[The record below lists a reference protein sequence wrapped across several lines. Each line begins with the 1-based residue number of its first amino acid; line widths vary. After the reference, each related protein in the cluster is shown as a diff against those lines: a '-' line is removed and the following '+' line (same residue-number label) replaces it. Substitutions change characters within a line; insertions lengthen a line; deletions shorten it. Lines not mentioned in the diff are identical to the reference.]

1 MGRIL
6 IADDHDSLRRGLAQA
21 LAEAGHDVEEAPNGN
36 AAIEKLHEGFFD
48 VVVSDLKMGGSTGLD
63 VLKTAKTLHPTTAV
77 ILMTAFGSVSTA
89 VEAMKAGAFDYVQKP
104 FEVEEMEVKID
115 KALEMRRMQHQIDY
129 LRHAQGDIYD
139 FDRIIGS
146 SGALEKVLG
155 VVRKVAKSNTTV
167 LIRGETGTGKELIA
181 GAIHHN
187 SHRAA
192 RNFIKVNCAALQENL
207 LESELFGHE
216 KGAFTGADK
225 QRIGRFE
232 QADGGTLFLDEIGDM
247 SANTQAKILRVL
259 QEHEF
264 ERLGG
269 TRTIK
274 VDVRL
279 IAATNRDLPA
289 MVEAGAFREDLYYR
303 LNVVTI
309 EMPPLRERKEDVAAL
324 AEFFIRRF
332 AGELKK
338 KIDGL
343 EPEALKLLMRYHWP
357 GNIRELENADR
368 ARDAAGRRPQHRH
381 GRPPPRRHRTPG
393 LTARCVLD
401 RQDPA
406 DGYSPRGHRAA
417 CRRRSAEDVELGPEG
432 RGGAAVDQPARDE
445 LQDQECSAS
454 SSRAAAAPRR
464 SSTPR
469 TATRRPSCKASAP
482 RGRSDRSCGRSHAI
496 SAVPE

>member
-21 LAEAGHDVEEAPNGN
+21 VSEAGHDVEEAPNGN

-48 VVVSDLKMGGSTGLD
+48 VVVSDLKMGGSTGLE
-63 VLKTAKTLHPTTAV
+63 VLKTAKTLHPSSAI

-89 VEAMKAGAFDYVQKP
+89 VEAMKVGAFDYVQKP
-104 FEVEEMEVKID
+104 FEIEEMEVKID
-115 KALEMRRMQHQIDY
+115 KALELRRMRNELDY
-129 LRHAQGDIYD
+129 LRHTQQDIYD

-146 SGALEKVLG
+146 SGALEKVLA

-167 LIRGETGTGKELIA
+167 LVRGETGTGKELIA
-181 GAIHHN
+181 GAVHHN

-192 RNFIKVNCAALQENL
+192 RNFVKVNCAALQENL

-247 SANTQAKILRVL
+247 SPNTQAKILRVL

-279 IAATNRDLPA
+279 IAATNRDLPS
-289 MVEAGAFREDLYYR
+289 MVEAGQFREDLYYR
-303 LNVVTI
+303 LNVVTM
-309 EMPPLRERKEDVAAL
+309 EMPPLRERKDDIAAL
-324 AEFFIRRF
+324 SNFFIRRF

-338 KIDGL
+338 KIQGL
-343 EPEALKLLMRYHWP
+343 EPEALKLLMRYQWP
-357 GNIRELENADR
+357 GNIRELENAIER
-368 ARDAAGRRPQHRH
+368 AMLLAEGSHIAVDDLRLGDTGPTGAPRDNASVVKIPPTGIPLEEVERIALIEALKMSNWVQKDAAE
-381 GRPPPRRHRTPG
+381 
-393 LTARCVLD
+393 LLAI
-401 RQDPA
+401 
-406 DGYSPRGHRAA
+406 SPR
-417 CRRRSAEDVELGPEG
+417 VMNYKIKTLGI
-432 RGGAAVDQPARDE
+432 DF
-445 LQDQECSAS
+445 
-454 SSRAAAAPRR
+454 
-464 SSTPR
+464 
-469 TATRRPSCKASAP
+469 P
-482 RGRSDRSCGRSHAI
+482 RGRRAALQHHEPNGVGASNVA
-496 SAVPE
+496 

>member
-21 LAEAGHDVEEAPNGN
+21 IAEAGHDVEDAPNGN
-36 AAIEKLHEGFFD
+36 AAIEKLHEGYFD

-104 FEVEEMEVKID
+104 FEIEEMEVKIA

-146 SGALEKVLG
+146 SGALERVLA

-167 LIRGETGTGKELIA
+167 LVRGETGTGKELIA
-181 GAIHHN
+181 GAVHHN

-269 TRTIK
+269 TRTIR

-279 IAATNRDLPA
+279 IAATNRDLPQ
-289 MVEAGAFREDLYYR
+289 MVANGQFREDLYYR
-303 LNVVTI
+303 LNVVSI
-309 EMPPLRERKEDVAAL
+309 DMPPLRERKDDIIPLSMWFV
-324 AEFFIRRF
+324 RRF
-332 AGELKK
+332 SNELKK
-338 KIDGL
+338 KLNGFDS
-343 EPEALKLLMRYHWP
+343 EAQKMLVRYNWP
-357 GNIRELENADR
+357 GNIRELENA
-368 ARDAAGRRPQHRH
+368 
-381 GRPPPRRHRTPG
+381 
-393 LTARCVLD
+393 VE
-401 RQDPA
+401 
-406 DGYSPRGHRAA
+406 RAA
-417 CRRRSAEDVELGPEG
+417 LLAEGSLIKGEDLRLG
-432 RGGAAVDQPARDE
+432 DF
-445 LQDQECSAS
+445 AS
-454 SSRAAAAPRR
+454 SSGNPDAATVVKIPPTGIALEEIERQALLEALKMSNWVQKDAAELLNISPRVMNYKIKTLNIEMPRR
-464 SSTPR
+464 R
-469 TATRRPSCKASAP
+469 LVSA
-482 RGRSDRSCGRSHAI
+482 
-496 SAVPE
+496 

>member
-6 IADDHDSLRRGLAQA
+6 IADDHDSLRRGLSQA
-21 LAEAGHDVEEAPNGN
+21 LSDASHDVDEAPNGN
-36 AAIEKLHEGFFD
+36 AAIEKLHEGYFD
-48 VVVSDLKMGGSTGLD
+48 VVVSDLKMGGSSGLD
-63 VLKTAKTLHPTTAV
+63 VLKTAKTLHPSCAV

-89 VEAMKAGAFDYVQKP
+89 VEAMKSGAFDYVQKP
-104 FEVEEMEVKID
+104 FEVEEMELKIE

-167 LIRGETGTGKELIA
+167 LVRGETGTGKELIA
-181 GAIHHN
+181 GGIHHN
-187 SHRAA
+187 SHRAS

-279 IAATNRDLPA
+279 IAATNRDLTT
-289 MVEAGAFREDLYYR
+289 MVESGAFREDLYYR

-324 AEFFIRRF
+324 ATFFIKRF
-332 AGELKK
+332 SGELKK
-338 KIDGL
+338 KIEGL
-343 EPEALKLLMRYHWP
+343 DADAQKLLMRYHWP
-357 GNIRELENADR
+357 GNIRELENAIER
-368 ARDAAGRRPQHRH
+368 AMLLADGTHIASDDLRLGDTGALGSPREAASIIKIPPTGIPLEDIERLAIIEALKMSNWVQKDAAE
-381 GRPPPRRHRTPG
+381 
-393 LTARCVLD
+393 LLSI
-401 RQDPA
+401 
-406 DGYSPRGHRAA
+406 SPR
-417 CRRRSAEDVELGPEG
+417 VMNYKIKVLGIEF
-432 RGGAAVDQPARDE
+432 
-445 LQDQECSAS
+445 
-454 SSRAAAAPRR
+454 
-464 SSTPR
+464 
-469 TATRRPSCKASAP
+469 P
-482 RGRSDRSCGRSHAI
+482 RGRRAAPLAQPSDASAHAL
-496 SAVPE
+496 V